1 MCSVTVCSQMSAADS
16 QETDRST
23 TVEEVDREMDT
34 TATKQVCSVLSSL
47 QVNFSVDL
55 VGSDSS
61 STYY

>member
-1 MCSVTVCSQMSAADS
+1 MSAADG
-16 QETDRST
+16 QETDRPT
-23 TVEEVDREMDT
+23 TVAEVDRDMDT

-47 QVNFSVDL
+47 QVNFSVDW